1 MLCLLLCSLED
12 IFFGFIKK
20 KKSEDENSSRF
31 RVETIYNYCKAK
43 RRNVS
48 IGLEHEEDSSWN
60 LAPSKV
66 DGGNKWNSASGS
78 FYFSLT

>member
-1 MLCLLLCSLED
+1 MT
-12 IFFGFIKK
+12 
-20 KKSEDENSSRF
+20 EDENSSRF
-31 RVETIYNYCKAK
+31 RVETMYNYWKAK

-66 DGGNKWNSASGS
+66 EVEISGIQLLVASIS
-78 FYFSLT
+78 H